1 MMHVTQFIEI
11 YFFFLPCS
19 PMPRQKQKQQH
30 FDLGEILGI
39 GKSKKR
45 MEKNRVVD
53 GAPKVTAEKMGKFV
67 EAMTDLVKVT
77 LHTYVH
83 ASYI

>member
-1 MMHVTQFIEI
+1 
-11 YFFFLPCS
+11 
-19 PMPRQKQKQQH
+19 MPRQKQKQQH

-83 ASYI
+83 ASYIWWDGKSPRGL

>member
-1 MMHVTQFIEI
+1 
-11 YFFFLPCS
+11 
-19 PMPRQKQKQQH
+19 MPRQKQKQQH

-77 LHTYVH
+77 LHTYVRTCIVYMMGWQV
-83 ASYI
+83 AAWIVEM

>member
-1 MMHVTQFIEI
+1 
-11 YFFFLPCS
+11 
-19 PMPRQKQKQQH
+19 MPPRMKQQH
-30 FDLGEILGI
+30 LHLGDILGI